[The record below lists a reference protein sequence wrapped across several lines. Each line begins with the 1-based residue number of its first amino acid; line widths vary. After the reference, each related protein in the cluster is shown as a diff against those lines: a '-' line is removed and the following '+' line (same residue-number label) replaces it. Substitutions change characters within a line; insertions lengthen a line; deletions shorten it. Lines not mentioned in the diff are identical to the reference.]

1 MARARRVPHRR
12 RAAGGCSTP
21 ALIAGLLAMALTAS
35 LPPGAARAANDM
47 LLTVGPIERISGAI
61 CVSYEVGQP
70 FTPKLEETLMQGMP
84 ATVSFEVG
92 LWKRRALWFDKLVV
106 ALKSEHKVVYDEWAK
121 SFRIR
126 SGVNPPRSRVAP
138 DLDSLR
144 ALLFTS
150 RWVPIAAESALDST
164 GTYYVSV
171 RVTIRPVAVED
182 LGEIESWLAGESPGP
197 EGRGAERGIPGYL
210 LGLAVNLSGLG
221 DRAAIEK
228 SERFV
233 PARLGAVGTPLE

>member
-1 MARARRVPHRR
+1 MRLHRSLVLVLA
-12 RAAGGCSTP
+12 AAGILA
-21 ALIAGLLAMALTAS
+21 ALAPSAALADEDLE
-35 LPPGAARAANDM
+35 LV
-47 LLTVGPIERISGAI
+47 VGPIESISGAI
-61 CVSYEVGQP
+61 CVSYEVGRP
-70 FTPKLEETLMQGMP
+70 FTPRLEETLLQGMP

-92 LWKRRALWFDKLVV
+92 LWKRRVFWFDKLVL
-106 ALKSEHKVVYDEWAK
+106 ALRSEHKVVYDDWAK

-126 SGVNPPRSRVAP
+126 SGQSPPQSRTAP
-138 DLDSLR
+138 GLDSLR
-144 ALLFTS
+144 SLLFAA
-150 RWVPIAAESALDST
+150 RRIPIAAAAMLDST

-197 EGRGAERGIPGYL
+197 EGAQGGIPRYL

-221 DRAAIEK
+221 DRTAIKK

-233 PARLGAVGTPLE
+233 PARLEGARSTSR

>member
-1 MARARRVPHRR
+1 MIPR
-12 RAAGGCSTP
+12 RALGLALVLFAALEPGP
-21 ALIAGLLAMALTAS
+21 ASAE
-35 LPPGAARAANDM
+35 NDM
-47 LLTVGPIERISGAI
+47 LLSVGPMERIGGAI
-61 CVSYEVGQP
+61 CVSYVVDRP

-106 ALKSEHKVVYDEWAK
+106 ALRSEHKVVYDDWVK
-121 SFRIR
+121 SFRVR
-126 SGVNPPRSRVAP
+126 SGSNPPRSRVAT
-138 DLDSLR
+138 DLDSLH

-150 RWVPIAAESALDST
+150 PRVPIAAESALDST

-182 LGEIESWLAGESPGP
+182 LGEIESWLAGEAPGP
-197 EGRGAERGIPGYL
+197 GESGRGIPGYL

-221 DRAAIEK
+221 ERTAVEK

-233 PARLGAVGTPLE
+233 PARLEAAGVPSP